1 MNTKTILIFVLAI
14 LLLASC
20 ASPTPVTIIK
30 TVEVEKL
37 ITPVPEP
44 VTNLTKIQIPLG
56 WLNNDEFVA
65 LQVAQAKGFYTSQK
79 LDVTLISGGGST
91 GIDPIFA
98 INGIDDSL
106 RFGVPAALSLV
117 LKAYAQGVDVV
128 AIAAISQYEP
138 GGFIGLLKDG
148 KRATNPCDFKGRV
161 VAMQTE
167 AQWYVDALGAVCDKG
182 PLVSGTDFTVIPAG
196 WTPDCLL
203 SGQCDFYCGWSTNQP
218 FMLEQQGLK
227 EGVDYEMF
235 LASDYLP
242 FYYSDVIV
250 TTQAFIEAHPKMVKA
265 FVAASM
271 QGLQYTLDNPE
282 EAITITSAIPGV
294 TQEHAA
300 WRIPAQN
307 KIATS
312 EDTQLHG
319 VGYINLEKVQEM
331 IDFLFK
337 YGQIPASFK
346 AEEVINN
353 SFLPSP

>member
-1 MNTKTILIFVLAI
+1 MKPKNLLIFVSVF
-14 LLLASC
+14 LLLVSC
-20 ASPTPVTIIK
+20 ATPTPVTVVK
-30 TVEVEKL
+30 TVVIEKL

-44 VTNLTKIQIPLG
+44 IKNVTNIQVPLG

-65 LQVAQAKGFYTSQK
+65 LQVAQAKGFYNNNG
-79 LDVTLISGGGST
+79 LGITLISGGGST
-91 GIDPIFA
+91 GMDPIVA
-98 INGIDDSL
+98 INGMDDNM
-106 RFGVPAALSLV
+106 RIGVPAALSLV
-117 LKAYAQGVDVV
+117 LKAYAQGIDVI

-138 GGFIGLLKDG
+138 GGFIALTKNGNQAKS
-148 KRATNPCDFKGRV
+148 PCDFKGKV

-182 PLVSGTDFTVIPAG
+182 PLVSGKDFTVVPAG

-218 FMLEQQGLK
+218 FMLEQQGYK
-227 EGVDYEMF
+227 EDTDYEFF
-235 LASDYLP
+235 LASDFLP

-250 TTQAFIEAHPKMVKA
+250 TTKAYIKDHPEIVKA

-282 EAITITSAIPGV
+282 DAIAIASMVPGV
-294 TQEHAA
+294 DPAHAA
-300 WRIPAQN
+300 WRTPAQN

-312 EDTQLHG
+312 SDTQVDG
-319 VGYINLEKVQEM
+319 VGYMSLAKVQEM
-331 IDFLFK
+331 IDFLYK
-337 YGQIPASFK
+337 YDQIPKSFK

-353 SFLPSP
+353 SFLPGQ